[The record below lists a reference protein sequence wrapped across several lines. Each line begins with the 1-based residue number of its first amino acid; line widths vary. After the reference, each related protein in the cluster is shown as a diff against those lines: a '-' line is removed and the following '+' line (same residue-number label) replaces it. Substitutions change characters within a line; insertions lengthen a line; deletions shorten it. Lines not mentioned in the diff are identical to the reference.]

1 LNWCRDLVMCEI
13 DVLEEMV
20 IERRVGEFQDW
31 LGDIVAGSF
40 DWNIVVLL
48 EVDTGLLFGW
58 VISYAKQL
66 SLETWVGWSSN
77 MLSVTPLPIASA
89 ASGRRSRATTSCRV
103 AICISVEGGV
113 LSSGI
118 PAWASCGSS
127 AVATRSEVRSAGPV
141 STGTGASVTSG
152 EAVSA
157 WVSTLACHQ

>member
-1 LNWCRDLVMCEI
+1 MCEI
-13 DVLEEMV
+13 DVLEQVV
-20 IERRVGEFQDW
+20 IERRVSEFQYW

-40 DWNIVVLL
+40 DRNIVVLL
-48 EVDTGLLFGW
+48 EVDTSLLLGW

-66 SLETWVGWSSN
+66 SLEAWVGGSSN

-89 ASGRRSRATTSCRV
+89 ASGRRSGTTTSCRV
-103 AICISVEGGV
+103 AICISIEGGV

-127 AVATRSEVRSAGPV
+127 TVATRSKVRSAGPV
-141 STGTGASVTSG
+141 PTGTGARVTSG
-152 EAVSA
+152 EAVAA

>member
-1 LNWCRDLVMCEI
+1 MCEI
-13 DVLEEMV
+13 DVLKEMV
-20 IERRVGEFQDW
+20 IERRVGEFQNW

-48 EVDTGLLFGW
+48 EVDAGLLLGW

-66 SLETWVGWSSN
+66 SLEAWVRGSSN
-77 MLSVTPLPIASA
+77 MLSVTPLPIASTT
-89 ASGRRSRATTSCRV
+89 SGRRSGATTSCRV

-118 PAWASCGSS
+118 PAWASCRSS
-127 AVATRSEVRSAGPV
+127 TVATRSEVRSAGPV
-141 STGTGASVTSG
+141 STSTGASVTSG

-157 WVSTLACHQ
+157 WGSTLACHQYKRCMGEG

>member
-1 LNWCRDLVMCEI
+1 MREI
-13 DVLEEMV
+13 DILQEMV

-40 DWNIVVLL
+40 DWNIVILL
-48 EVDTGLLFGW
+48 EVDTGLLLGW

-66 SLETWVGWSSN
+66 SLETGVRGSGN

-89 ASGRRSRATTSCRV
+89 ASGRRSGATTSRRV
-103 AICISVEGGV
+103 AICIPVEGRV
-113 LSSGI
+113 LSSGV

-127 AVATRSEVRSAGPV
+127 TIATRSEVRSAGPV

-157 WVSTLACHQ
+157 WESTLACHR

>member
-1 LNWCRDLVMCEI
+1 MCEI

-40 DWNIVVLL
+40 DWNIIVLL
-48 EVDTGLLFGW
+48 EVDTGLLLGW

-66 SLETWVGWSSN
+66 SLEAWVRWSSN
-77 MLSVTPLPIASA
+77 MLPVTPLPIASA
-89 ASGRRSRATTSCRV
+89 ASGRRSGATTSCRV
-103 AICISVEGGV
+103 AICIPVEGGV

-118 PAWASCGSS
+118 PAWASCRSS
-127 AVATRSEVRSAGPV
+127 TVATRSEVRSAGPV
-141 STGTGASVTSG
+141 STSTGASVTSG

-157 WVSTLACHQ
+157 LGSTLVCHQYKRYMGKG